1 VNDELGGSRYGSWMH
16 QSVRLAAK
24 CEEPDKAFS
33 SGVNTLDATGSAPK
47 WVVAGKNVRIARKG
61 WRD

>member
-1 VNDELGGSRYGSWMH
+1 VNDELGGSRYGSWIN

-33 SGVNTLDATGSAPK
+33 SSVNTLDATKSAHK
-47 WVVAGKNVRIARKG
+47 WVVAGKNAIIARKG
-61 WRD
+61 